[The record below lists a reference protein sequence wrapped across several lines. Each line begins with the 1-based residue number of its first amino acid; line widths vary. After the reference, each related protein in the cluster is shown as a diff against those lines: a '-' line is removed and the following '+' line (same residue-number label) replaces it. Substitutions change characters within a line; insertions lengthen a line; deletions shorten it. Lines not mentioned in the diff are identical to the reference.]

1 MRIKRR
7 PLRVRCATALL
18 VGAAVMVAL
27 AQSPSASALRTA
39 ARPVALNAVAAACA
53 GRLVSANA
61 GTVAGGRLKEISG
74 IDVGVVNPSRYWVH
88 NDSGDSAR
96 IFALSPSGA
105 TRAVY
110 TLSGAKAVDWE
121 DIAVGGGP
129 AAGVSYVYVAD
140 IGDNALSRAE
150 IVVYR
155 VREPKVGTRYG
166 TFALSGV
173 AALRLRYPD
182 GAHNAEALVVDPR
195 TGALVIIEKTSAG
208 GDARVYSAPAGLRA
222 GSLTTLRPGGQTG
235 TSGGL
240 LERGH
245 RCRPLRRRHAAGRA
259 NLHPG
264 AALEQ
269 SPGRVALGA
278 FRKTAVHGADTD
290 GATGRGG
297 CLSCER
303 SRVCHRERGCEP
315 VLHTAIRFLRSAG
328 NRLPADRLFRRP
340 PQETR
345 RRARLLR
352 SCRFLRVVRGPLGH
366 ARGDAGALRARL
378 QNWPGL
384 IWTSQARARPRLD
397 VVAAVGLAAWVG
409 HPRGSP

>member
-7 PLRVRCATALL
+7 PWSVRCATALL
-18 VGAAVMVAL
+18 VGAPVMAVL
-27 AQSPSASALRTA
+27 AQSTSASALRA
-39 ARPVALNAVAAACA
+39 AGRPVAVDAVAAACA

-96 IFALSPSGA
+96 IFALSSSGA

-110 TLSGAKAVDWE
+110 RLSGAKAVDWE

-166 TFALSGV
+166 TFVLSGV

-195 TGALVIIEKTSAG
+195 TGALVIIEKSSAG

-222 GSLTTLRPGGQTG
+222 GSLTTLSLVGRLALPAGPLNVVTAADLSADGTQLAVRTYTQVLLWNRGVGASLWAPFARPPCTG
-235 TSGGL
+235 PTPMELQGEAVAFL
-240 LERGH
+240 
-245 RCRPLRRRHAAGRA
+245 A
-259 NLHPG
+259 N
-264 AALEQ
+264 
-269 SPGRVALGA
+269 
-278 FRKTAVHGADTD
+278 
-290 GATGRGG
+290 GRGYVTVSEG
-297 CLSCER
+297 AN
-303 SRVCHRERGCEP
+303 P
-315 VLHTAIRFLRSAG
+315 VLHTA
-328 NRLPADRLFRRP
+328 
-340 PQETR
+340 T
-345 RRARLLR
+345 
-352 SCRFLRVVRGPLGH
+352 
-366 ARGDAGALRARL
+366 
-378 QNWPGL
+378 
-384 IWTSQARARPRLD
+384 
-397 VVAAVGLAAWVG
+397 
-409 HPRGSP
+409 GS